1 MDDMVVGG
9 GGASTGKNLFA
20 AEDDDRYPV
29 ERNYEPDEPSVPKSI
44 HGGGGRAAKQSRG
57 DDNDYHS
64 TGPKGISSLPE
75 EVLPNGD
82 RPIRPKAEENYLD
95 MDPDVPSEYPEP
107 AGNAESFGAGEHP
120 LEGVPNFHELPAP
133 EQLQGKYR

>member
-1 MDDMVVGG
+1 MVVGG
-9 GGASTGKNLFA
+9 GASAGKNVFA
-20 AEDDDRYPV
+20 AEEDEGYPA
-29 ERNYEPDEPSVPKSI
+29 EQNYEPDEAPAAKSI
-44 HGGGGRAAKQSRG
+44 YGGGGRAAKQSRDG
-57 DDNDYHS
+57 DDYHA

-82 RPIRPKAEENYLD
+82 RPIRPKAEENYMD

-107 AGNAESFGAGEHP
+107 VGNAESFGAGDHP

-133 EQLQGKYR
+133 EPLQGKYR